1 MLEEGVFLNVSF
13 TMLFQEK
20 RKKKLMSLP
29 MIILN
34 RVMGVH

>member
-1 MLEEGVFLNVSF
+1 MLSERVFLYVAF
-13 TMLFQEK
+13 TMLFEE

>member
-1 MLEEGVFLNVSF
+1 MLAEGMFLDVSF
-13 TMLFQEK
+13 TMLFEK
-20 RKKKLMSLP
+20 GGGGKLMSLP